1 MIKQLHNMIKM
12 IIDTLSSEKWYNVS
26 ERVEIAKGKHAY
38 PKTLKDAIN
47 KIKRTYKWQGK

>member
-1 MIKQLHNMIKM
+1 MIKM

-38 PKTLKDAIN
+38 PKTFKDAIN
-47 KIKRTYKWQGK
+47 KIKRAYKWQGK